1 MKAARHRGQRQISQ
15 HRIPYPTFRVLL
27 RRTRKRI
34 TRQLTYQVRQ
44 LLQARLLIRL
54 LVLFSLLVL
63 ALGMTASLGA
73 AQSPGSS
80 TGSLKE
86 QEDQFIRQYDLPS
99 APAEPPVYK
108 PLPAAQPKQ
117 ESAAQPKRESL
128 PPPKQES
135 APPPQRR
142 FITEPAPPPPEEVAP
157 EPAPPPPAP
166 EAPPRRRSEPV
177 EEPVDSPSDRQPV
190 STEREPVS
198 TEREPISTEREPEPE
213 PKPRSRPSLEDSESS
228 PRDRISEE
236 TSDELAEPSDTAD
249 DTEPLPTG
257 EYVVEFNRAPVVGN
271 RFRLQGVHSEARLGF
286 TRPRGWKLQSVK
298 ALIRYQHSP
307 ALLAN
312 RSNLTVR
319 VNDRSIGSVPLNRKE
334 SQVGSMVFDIPP
346 KLLQDYNDLLIVAQ
360 QNNDP
365 QCSDPSDATLWT
377 EILPDSKLLFKY
389 QTQPIPLSFR
399 RYPYPFFD
407 ELSLEPNRMA
417 YLLPKLNEA
426 WLTAAPRFQ
435 AALGRLADFHP
446 METRLVQGLNDVKPN
461 EQLVVIGT
469 PGDQPALKSLA
480 LPFKISAN
488 QILDKNKVPL
498 AENVG
503 VLMLTT
509 AQKGSVPVLV
519 VTGNGS
525 EGVIK
530 AAQFLAQPDTSKLGT
545 GQAILVNDLKPI
557 PTPPPRQ
564 WPRYLPEKNSFTL
577 SEIKNQVNGKP
588 FEDITVRGSGAPPI
602 ELDFRAL
609 PDDQFTRGSSMNL
622 VYSYGPQVNPRLS
635 AVEVLL
641 NDENV
646 FIGGA
651 RLTSEEGATRQTLK
665 VDLPAKLIKPTS
677 KLKVA
682 FRLNP
687 REVGRCGRSIDQQ
700 LTGTLHADTSFNLN
714 RDTSVQLPDLE
725 LLRSGYPF
733 AAPQDLSSTAMVVPD
748 NPSNTDLLTLLA
760 FSERLGRLSEADSV
774 KLSVYTADALPPNI
788 RKTHHL
794 VGIGTR
800 DKFPFPKVLESGNLQ
815 LSKGFLRQWNQAS
828 IRTLPDTDGVIKEII
843 SPDNSERVLL
853 TLSAQTE
860 KGLDRVRQVISKD
873 PWFFQLRED
882 TVLISSDRQ
891 NPSAYEPDAYRLEF
905 LRRAPSTKRLE
916 NTNLLGKAS
925 RFLQENWFLLPA
937 GIVAIALLLYGIAQ
951 LYLNR
956 LTDKKSH

>member
-1 MKAARHRGQRQISQ
+1 LPNSQ
-15 HRIPYPTFRVLL
+15 SS
-27 RRTRKRI
+27 RR
-34 TRQLTYQVRQ
+34 
-44 LLQARLLIRL
+44 
-54 LVLFSLLVL
+54 
-63 ALGMTASLGA
+63 
-73 AQSPGSS
+73 
-80 TGSLKE
+80 
-86 QEDQFIRQYDLPS
+86 
-99 APAEPPVYK
+99 
-108 PLPAAQPKQ
+108 
-117 ESAAQPKRESL
+117 
-128 PPPKQES
+128 
-135 APPPQRR
+135 
-142 FITEPAPPPPEEVAP
+142 
-157 EPAPPPPAP
+157 
-166 EAPPRRRSEPV
+166 
-177 EEPVDSPSDRQPV
+177 DRTWQ
-190 STEREPVS
+190 
-198 TEREPISTEREPEPE
+198 
-213 PKPRSRPSLEDSESS
+213 DSENS
-228 PRDRISEE
+228 PRDRNIEE
-236 TSDELAEPSDTAD
+236 TSDELAEPSDTAN

-286 TRPRGWKLQSVK
+286 TRPRGWKAQSVK

-312 RSNLTVR
+312 RSNLTLR
-319 VNDRSIGSVPLNRKE
+319 VNDRSIGSIPLNRKE
-334 SQVGSMVFDIPP
+334 SQIGSVVFDIPP
-346 KLLQDYNDLLIVAQ
+346 QLLQDYNELIIVAQ

-377 EILPDSKLLFKY
+377 EILPDSKLVFKY

-417 YLLPKLNEA
+417 YLLPTLNEA

-446 METRLVQGLNDVKPN
+446 IETRVVKTLDDVNPN

-469 PGDQPALKSLA
+469 PAAQPALKSLN

-488 QILDKNKVPL
+488 QILDENKVPL
-498 AENVG
+498 ADNIG

-545 GQAILVNDLKPI
+545 GQAILVNDLKTV
-557 PTPPPRQ
+557 PTPSPRQ
-564 WPRYLPEKNSFTL
+564 WSRYLPEKNSFTL

-602 ELDFRAL
+602 EFDFRAL

-687 REVGRCGRSIDQQ
+687 KEVGRCGRSIDQQ
-700 LTGTLHADTSFNLN
+700 LTGTLHADTSFNLKRN
-714 RDTSVQLPDLE
+714 ISVQLPDLE

-733 AAPQDLSSTAMVVPD
+733 AAPQDLSSTAIVVPD
-748 NPSNTDLLTLLA
+748 SPSKTDLLTLLA
-760 FSERLGRLSEADSV
+760 FSERLGRLSRADSV
-774 KLSVYTADALPPNI
+774 KLNVYTADALPPNI

-800 DKFPFPKVLESGNLQ
+800 AQFPFPKALESGNLQ

-828 IRTLPDTDGVIKEII
+828 IQTLPDTDGVIKEII

-925 RFLQENWFLLPA
+925 RFLQENWLLLPA